1 LTMDFQ
7 FSAEHQELI
16 QLVRKIAR
24 EKVAP
29 LASQIDEREE
39 IPAELFNTLRAAGLF
54 GIAVPAEY
62 GGADM
67 GILGLVL
74 ATEEVAKYCCA
85 TGLLL
90 LLTRLPLAA
99 ILYGGTEAQKR
110 KYATGI
116 ADGTLRGA
124 FCLSEPDAGSDAAN
138 IQTRAVRKGDKYV
151 INGTKCWIS
160 GAADADF
167 FTVAV
172 KTDPAAGHKGMSV
185 FVVEKG
191 TPGLTVGKKEKKM
204 GVRGLPV
211 NQVIFAD
218 CAVPAENLI
227 GEENQGFKL
236 IMKNLN
242 SVRPVVAA
250 RGIGLA
256 EGALTYWLGYGHERK
271 TFGKPIVEHQGLQW
285 MAAELAVDI
294 EAARLLTYRAAILV
308 DQGKAGKESAHIL
321 SMAKYKATEVAVRTA
336 NDCLQMMGATGYMED
351 YPLAR
356 YVRDARQ
363 LTIVE
368 GTSQIQKGLIARA
381 LIDGD
386 LAW

>member
-1 LTMDFQ
+1 MDFQ
-7 FSAEHQELI
+7 FSAEQQELI

-24 EKVAP
+24 ERVAP
-29 LASQIDEREE
+29 LAHQIDEREE
-39 IPAELFNTLRAAGLF
+39 IPAELFNTLRDAGLF

-62 GGADM
+62 GGTDM

-74 ATEEVAKYCCA
+74 AVEEVSKYCCA

-116 ADGTLRGA
+116 AAGTLRGA

-138 IQTRAVRKGDKYV
+138 IQTRALRKGDKYV
-151 INGTKCWIS
+151 MNGTKCWIS
-160 GAADADF
+160 GAAHADF

-185 FVVEKG
+185 IIVEKG

-204 GVRGLPV
+204 GVRGLSV
-211 NQVIFAD
+211 NQVIFED

-242 SVRPVVAA
+242 AVRPVVAA

-285 MAAELAVDI
+285 MAADLAVDI
-294 EAARLLTYRAAILV
+294 EAARLLTYRAAMLV
-308 DQGKAGKESAHIL
+308 DQDKAGKESAHIL